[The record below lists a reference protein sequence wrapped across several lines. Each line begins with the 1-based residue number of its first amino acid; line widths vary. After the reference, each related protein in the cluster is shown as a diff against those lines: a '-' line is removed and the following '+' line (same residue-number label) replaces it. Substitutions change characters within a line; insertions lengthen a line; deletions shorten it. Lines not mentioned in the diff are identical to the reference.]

1 MEDDILN
8 SYLTS
13 NEPAFAEPASSSSNN
28 DLPKSY
34 PPKKNN
40 SGKEGLWSTTDI
52 KRVKPD
58 PSKFVKEGKSYMVM
72 VATTPPED
80 VVEILNK
87 IISTLA
93 TKNFTLR
100 YQYDSMISFTKELS
114 NRENITKEIYL
125 PWKRMAQDLENVH
138 LTYPTRPAYEFG
150 VYYAK
155 KFLSFPPAIRALRAM
170 GIHTI
175 LGKQCNNPVDFCIL
189 WSENGEEKLREDS
202 DFKKL
207 GNLPNIFSVCN
218 DLNIPMFN
226 IGNKDSL
233 TKLVEKIKAM

>member
-1 MEDDILN
+1 MEDDILD

-13 NEPAFAEPASSSSNN
+13 KEQPFAQPAEEAS
-28 DLPKSY
+28 DQPKSY
-34 PPKKNN
+34 PPKKNTDRIWD
-40 SGKEGLWSTTDI
+40 STDI

-72 VATTPPED
+72 TSTTPPAD

-87 IISTLA
+87 LITSLA

-100 YQYDSMISFTKELS
+100 YQFDSLISFTKDLS

-125 PWKRMAQDLENVH
+125 PWKRMAPDLENAHMV
-138 LTYPTRPAYEFG
+138 YPNRPAYEFG

-155 KFLSFPPAIRALRAM
+155 KFLSFPPAVRALRAM
-170 GIHTI
+170 TIHTL
-175 LGKQCNNPVDFCIL
+175 LGKKCNNPVDFVIL

-207 GNLPNIFSVCN
+207 GNLPNVFSVCS

-226 IGNKDSL
+226 IGNKESL
-233 TKLVEKIKAM
+233 TKLVEKIKAL

>member
-1 MEDDILN
+1 MEDDILD

-13 NEPAFAEPASSSSNN
+13 KEQPFAQPAEEAS
-28 DLPKSY
+28 DQPKSY
-34 PPKKNN
+34 PPKKNTDRIWD
-40 SGKEGLWSTTDI
+40 STDI

-72 VATTPPED
+72 TSTTPPAD

-87 IISTLA
+87 LITSLA

-100 YQYDSMISFTKELS
+100 YQFDSLISFTKDLS

-125 PWKRMAQDLENVH
+125 PWKRMAPDLENAHMV
-138 LTYPTRPAYEFG
+138 YPNRSAYEFG

-155 KFLSFPPAIRALRAM
+155 KFLSFPPAVRALRAM
-170 GIHTI
+170 TIHTL
-175 LGKQCNNPVDFCIL
+175 LGKKCNNPVDFVIL

-207 GNLPNIFSVCN
+207 GNLPNVFSVCS

-226 IGNKDSL
+226 IGNKESL
-233 TKLVEKIKAM
+233 TKLVEKIKAL